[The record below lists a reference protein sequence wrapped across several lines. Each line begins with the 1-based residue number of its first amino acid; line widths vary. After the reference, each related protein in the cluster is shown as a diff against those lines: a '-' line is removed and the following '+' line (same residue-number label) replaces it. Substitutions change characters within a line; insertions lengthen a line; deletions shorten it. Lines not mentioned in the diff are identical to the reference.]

1 MVLRAGLY
9 LQLAAAVMK
18 WQVAQG
24 RYVLYEHPAP
34 TKSWEEECTKE
45 LVEMPNMST
54 TVCDQ
59 CQYGLNVDGTGL
71 NRKTTRWMT
80 NMEERIPFLSRR
92 CNKRHFHTPLQG
104 SNRTRAA
111 QQHPKALCRAIVQGI
126 LTHLS
131 KEHNYILEAYVFEDD
146 EEMEEVPQG
155 PAEEGDA
162 LELPGEAPGE
172 ADVTEEDK
180 RAVHKVHCGI
190 YPVSPSGL
198 SQR

>member
-1 MVLRAGLY
+1 MAMVLRAGLY

-34 TKSWEEECTKE
+34 AKSWEEECTKE

-71 NRKTTRWMT
+71 NRKPTRWMT
-80 NMEERIPFLSRR
+80 NMEELIPFLSRR
-92 CNKRHFHTPLQG
+92 CKKRHFHTPLQG

-111 QQHPKALCRAIVQGI
+111 QQHPKALCRDIVQGI

-131 KEHNYILEAYVFEDD
+131 KEHNYILEAYVFEED
-146 EEMEEVPQG
+146 EEMEDVPQG

-172 ADVTEEDK
+172 
-180 RAVHKVHCGI
+180 
-190 YPVSPSGL
+190 
-198 SQR
+198 SQP